1 MSSVVSEID
10 TPRVKIM
17 KYLKEAEEI
26 PRIGPGVSIHFTGIG
41 GIGMS
46 ALARICLDRGARVSG
61 ADNRENDQTRALAAQ
76 GAIIRI
82 GEHPELVEG
91 SHLLVYSSAVSEE
104 HSERGRARSF
114 HIPCVRRGTLLA
126 KLTQGQKLLGV
137 AGTHGKTTTTSM
149 LAMALRAAGLDP
161 TILVG
166 GYLHAIEGNARAG
179 SDPYCVVETD
189 ESDGSFLELSPYMAL
204 VTNVEDD
211 HLEFYGDIQSL
222 QQAFVDYI
230 GRVED
235 PSLRI
240 LCGDCRFLYALARKT
255 FGQDFVTYGFSEACD
270 IRGTEI
276 HLEPTGSSCKV
287 LRYGK
292 PVGSIRIRIPGVH
305 MLTNAIGAFTVG
317 LSLGFPAELLSEGL
331 AQYRG
336 TKRRFE
342 ILGKWRGATLIDD
355 YGHHPTEIQ
364 ATLRALSQYT
374 ERRKVA
380 VFQPHRYSRTD
391 QLFDEFAVSFGGVDL
406 LILTE
411 IYSAGEEPRA
421 GISSRHLMTR
431 IQGAGQILYAPTLE
445 DVEKALEEHIQPG
458 DSVLFLG
465 AGDINKVAYRL
476 VARGE

>member
-17 KYLKEAEEI
+17 RYLKDAEEI
-26 PRIGPGVSIHFTGIG
+26 PKIGPGVSIHFTGIG

-46 ALARICLDRGARVSG
+46 ALARICLDRGARVTG
-61 ADNRENDQTRALAAQ
+61 ADNRENDQTRGLAAH
-76 GAIIRI
+76 GAVIRL

-91 SHLLVYSSAVSEE
+91 AHLLVYSSAVSEE
-104 HSERGRARSF
+104 HSERIRARQF
-114 HIPCVRRGTLLA
+114 HIPSVRRGTLLA
-126 KLTQGQKLLGV
+126 RLTQGQKLLGV

-166 GYLHAIEGNARAG
+166 GYLHAIEGNACAG
-179 SDPYCVVETD
+179 ADPYCVVETD
-189 ESDGSFLELSPYMAL
+189 ESDGSFLELSPYLAL

-211 HLEFYGDIQSL
+211 HLEFYGDIPSL

-230 GRVED
+230 SRVEN
-235 PSLRI
+235 SSRRI
-240 LCGDCRFLYALARKT
+240 LCGDCRHLYALARRS
-255 FGQDFVTYGFSEACD
+255 FGQDFVTYGFSETCD
-270 IRGTEI
+270 VRGIEI
-276 HLEPTGSSCKV
+276 HLEPGGSSCKV

-292 PVGSIRIRIPGVH
+292 PVGSLHIQLPGIH
-305 MLTNAIGAFTVG
+305 MLANAIGAFTAG
-317 LSLGFPAELLSEGL
+317 LALGFPPDLLSTGL
-331 AQYRG
+331 AQFRG

-342 ILGKWRGATLIDD
+342 ILGKWRGATIIDD

-364 ATLRALSQYT
+364 ATLRALGQYT
-374 ERRKVA
+374 EGRRVA

-391 QLFDEFAVSFGGVDL
+391 QLFDEFAQSFGGVDL
-406 LILTE
+406 LVISE
-411 IYSAGEEPRA
+411 IYAAGEEPRP
-421 GISSRHLMTR
+421 GISSRQLMTR
-431 IQGAGQILYAPTLE
+431 IQGVGRILYAPTLE
-445 DVEKALEEHIQPG
+445 DVEKVLESNIQPG

-465 AGDINKVAYRL
+465 AGDINKVAYGL